1 MMNFTNDRNSMNNNL
16 FMKYWKI
23 SAGMKDENFEVKT

>member
-23 SAGMKDENFEVKT
+23 RAGMKDENFEVKT